1 MKSILCLIGTATLA
15 LAQTYNPLVPLASIS
30 TQTADFTEGART
42 VPVKIYSSNNSA
54 APVILFSHGLGGTR
68 EASPYLGEHWAA
80 RGYVVVFMQH
90 PGSDASVWQ
99 GKSRDAAMQ
108 AMKQAASP
116 QQYKQRIEDV
126 QIVLAALAKENAN
139 PKSNLFG
146 KMDLRKVGMSG
157 HSFGAKTTQAVSGES
172 FVKRVATASP
182 QTTKIAAALPMSPSP
197 SARQTPEESFGSV
210 SIPWLCM
217 TGTEDG
223 GPTWLVDTK
232 PTDRLKVFESLP
244 KTGHMYE
251 LVLFGAE
258 HSAFTQKGKNPSH
271 HRSILATSTAFW
283 DAYLKGNPSAQEWLK
298 QSAPNVLD
306 ENDVWR
312 FK

>member
-1 MKSILCLIGTATLA
+1 VMGLV
-15 LAQTYNPLVPLASIS
+15 AQAVSHLQAV
-30 TQTADFTEGART
+30 FRRGAI
-42 VPVKIYSSNNSA
+42 PHLFA
-54 APVILFSHGLGGTR
+54 AYGRHQLEIAPAGNVVGPAKVNQAR
-68 EASPYLGEHWAA
+68 KVAYLMRIPRRKFIEKRH
-80 RGYVVVFMQH
+80 
-90 PGSDASVWQ
+90 SDASVWK
-99 GKSRDAAMQ
+99 GKQQAAAMQ

-126 QIVLAALAKENAN
+126 QIVLTALAKENAN
-139 PKSNLFG
+139 PKSNLFR
-146 KMDLRKVGMSG
+146 KMDLSKVGMSG

-172 FVKRVATASP
+172 FIKRVATAAP
-182 QTTKIAAALPMSPSP
+182 QTVKIAAALPMSPSP
-197 SARQTPEESFGSV
+197 SARQPPEESFGSV

-232 PTDRLKVFESLP
+232 PTDRLKVFEALP

-258 HSAFTQKGKNPSH
+258 HSAFTQKGKNPNH

-283 DAYLKGNPSAQEWLK
+283 DAYLRGNPSAQEWLK

-306 ENDVWR
+306 KNDVWR